1 MFLTTAVYLVT
12 SLISI
17 ESAFS
22 VLVRNRKSQIN
33 IVYFILAINF
43 AICSLTL
50 VHITSAADITI
61 CYLWYYINIPFGC
74 LLTTIVLHYTIIF
87 TGSRL
92 VQNKVII
99 ASLYIAPVI
108 FCLAMYT
115 GGYFIPDFVNSEWG
129 WDTVIHI
136 KSAWTYLFIVF
147 FLIPPVL
154 SLIIYLYWKTTLE
167 KNSFRDITEKLTT
180 PYLTVIIAAILCPY
194 FIHIEGMHT
203 VNMLIDMGGQTA
215 FTVFIVSQR
224 IFLNRLRQTG
234 IAADTTAEELI
245 TFLNEPVFLVMKGGK
260 ILSYNKYAEELIDVS
275 LLERQASL
283 YDIFDCPVTM
293 KKIIQDIM
301 GRKSSKGEVRCSVTI
316 EGNKGRSFILNIQ
329 PLFNISTELTG
340 FLVFA
345 REDQTLVKFKDKYR
359 ITDRQLDIIYL
370 AVAGLSNREIS
381 EKFNI
386 KEKTVEH
393 HLFNIYNKL
402 GVDSKL
408 ELFNL
413 AKNYRIIPD

>member
-33 IVYFILAINF
+33 IVYFILAIDF

-92 VQNKVII
+92 VHNKII
-99 ASLYIAPVI
+99 ISSLYMAPAI
-108 FCLAMYT
+108 FCLAMFT
-115 GGYFIPDFVNSEWG
+115 GGYFVPDFVRSEWG

-136 KSAWTYLFIVF
+136 KSSWTYLFIIF

-167 KNSFRDITEKLTT
+167 KNSFREITEKLTT
-180 PYLTVIIAAILCPY
+180 PYLTVIVAAVFCPY
-194 FIHIEGMHT
+194 FIHIEGLHT
-203 VNMLIDMGGQTA
+203 INMLIDMTGQTA

-224 IFLNRLRQTG
+224 IFLNRIRQAG
-234 IAADTTAEELI
+234 IAADTTTEELI

-260 ILSYNKYAEELIDVS
+260 ILSYNKYAGELIDIS
-275 LLERQASL
+275 LLEKQASL

-293 KKIIQDIM
+293 KNIIQDM
-301 GRKSSKGEVRCSVTI
+301 TERRSSKGEVRCSVTI
-316 EGNKGRSFILNIQ
+316 DRIKTRSFILNIQ
-329 PLFNISTELTG
+329 PLFNTSVELTG

-345 REDQTLVKFKDKYR
+345 KEDQTLAKFKEKYR
-359 ITDRQLDIIYL
+359 ITDRQLDILYM

-381 EKFNI
+381 EEFKI

-402 GVDSKL
+402 GVDNKL